1 MDNDAAM
8 YIKNGDYNSAC
19 EIADEYYEQ
28 FKLDESEEIL
38 NEMYDKL
45 IDEYG
50 TGSEE
55 AIRCLKKIALV
66 NREKHNF
73 DYALSL
79 YNTVLEWY
87 DQNDMLYESNAL
99 DTMAEIATIFNHYNR
114 YDEAYALLG
123 KAYDISSETYG
134 KNDSESC
141 HILFEIA
148 DCCEELGQYE
158 ESILCYEQLI
168 EIYESDD
175 NDDCAEPLALAYNG
189 LSYTYRKMGQLE
201 KAKELCEKAVEIM
214 KENGAQDS
222 TNLLLIL
229 NELCG
234 IYSRLEMYDKEF
246 SLRKDVLKRAE
257 ELYGFEHYNVNIAKS
272 NLADAYESLGDYKKA
287 AELFKE
293 CYDWS
298 VTNLGE
304 NHGETVRNL
313 NRLAR
318 ALRKTGKYDEAIC
331 LIEKV
336 YIHLSETLG
345 ENHPD
350 TIDAMESLAFCYAD
364 KKEYGIAKEMLR
376 KTIELS
382 RSKYRSCA
390 RYFYLCESYIFM
402 CALNGDYAETIELVG
417 KLEQFSKTFSEP
429 VENGLDEFMAIAYK
443 GLDRFDKAAFYQRKS
458 IEFYKGV
465 RPKDHPE
472 ILQAELELADI
483 LFEKEEYPEALKI
496 CLSLSEK
503 LEKSCQREQ
512 DRLNNTV
519 LTARIYTATGKHSQ
533 AGALLDTLL
542 ESTDKEQY
550 KDIYADAL
558 FASAE
563 NNKLLKQYAT
573 ALKQAEQSLEIR
585 RKVYKSTSSKI
596 VDSVNQCNEINKL
609 IKKEKQNE
617 TM

>member
-1 MDNDAAM
+1 MNNEATI
-8 YIKNGDYNSAC
+8 YIKNSDYDSAYK
-19 EIADEYYEQ
+19 IADEYYER

-50 TGSEE
+50 TGSDE
-55 AIRCLKKIALV
+55 AIHCLRKIALI
-66 NREKHNF
+66 NQEKHNF

-87 DQNDMLYESNAL
+87 NQNDMLYETDAL
-99 DTMAEIATIFNHYNR
+99 KTMVEIATIFSHYNR
-114 YDEAYALLG
+114 YDEAYALLE
-123 KAYDISSETYG
+123 KAYDISSEEYG
-134 KNDSESC
+134 KSDSDSC
-141 HILFEIA
+141 YILFKIA

-158 ESILCYEQLI
+158 ESILCFEQLI

-175 NDDCAEPLALAYNG
+175 NDNCAEPLALAYNG
-189 LSYTYRKMGQLE
+189 LSYTYRKMGQLK
-201 KAKELCEKAVEIM
+201 KAKDMCEKAVEIM

-304 NHGETVRNL
+304 NHGETIRNL
-313 NRLAR
+313 NRLAL

-350 TIDAMESLAFCYAD
+350 TIDAMESFAFCYAD

-382 RSKYRSCA
+382 RDKYRGCA
-390 RYFYLCESYIFM
+390 RYFYLCESYVFM
-402 CALNGDYAETIELVG
+402 CAMNGDYAETIELVG
-417 KLEQFSKTFSEP
+417 KLEQFSKTFTEP

-443 GLDRFDKAAFYQRKS
+443 GLDRLDKAAFYQRKS
-458 IEFYKGV
+458 VEFYKEV

-512 DRLNNTV
+512 DRLNNTI

-563 NNKLLKQYAT
+563 NCI
-573 ALKQAEQSLEIR
+573 ALKRYQEAYKHAKQSLEIR
-585 RKVYKSTSSKI
+585 TAIHKGTHTKVA
-596 VDSVNQCNEINKL
+596 DSINQCKDIKKL
-609 IKKEKQNE
+609 IKKEKTE
-617 TM
+617 

>member
-50 TGSEE
+50 TGSDE
-55 AIRCLKKIALV
+55 AIRCLRKIALV
-66 NREKHNF
+66 NQEKHNF

-99 DTMAEIATIFNHYNR
+99 NTMVEIATIFNHYKR

-123 KAYDISSETYG
+123 KAYDISSEIYG

-141 HILFEIA
+141 HILFKIA
-148 DCCEELGQYE
+148 DCCEELGRYE
-158 ESILCYEQLI
+158 EAVLCYEQLI
-168 EIYESDD
+168 ETYESDK
-175 NDDCAEPLALAYNG
+175 NDCSESLALAYNG
-189 LSYTYRKMGQLE
+189 LSYVYRMMGQLE
-201 KAKELCEKAVEIM
+201 KAKNLCEKAVEIM

-234 IYSRLEMYDKEF
+234 IYSRLAMHDKELL
-246 SLRKDVLKRAE
+246 LRNDVLKRAE
-257 ELYGFEHYNVNIAKS
+257 KLYGFEHYNVNIAKS
-272 NLADAYESLGDYKKA
+272 NLADAYEEIGEYKKA
-287 AELFKE
+287 AELFRQ

-298 VTNLGE
+298 LVNLGE
-304 NHGETVRNL
+304 KHGETIRNQS
-313 NRLAR
+313 RLASV
-318 ALRKTGKYDEAIC
+318 LRKVGQYDESMR
-331 LIEKV
+331 LTEKS
-336 YIHLSETLG
+336 YIFLSETLG

-350 TIDAMESLAFCYAD
+350 TIYAIEDLAFCYAD
-364 KKEYGIAKEMLR
+364 KEEYGIAKEMIR
-376 KTIELS
+376 KAIELS

-402 CALNGDYAETIELVG
+402 CAVNGDYAETIELVG

-563 NNKLLKQYAT
+563 NYI
-573 ALKQAEQSLEIR
+573 ALKRYQKAYKHAKQSLEIR
-585 RKVYKSTSSKI
+585 TAIHKGTHTKVA
-596 VDSVNQCNEINKL
+596 DSINQCKDIKRL
-609 IKKEKQNE
+609 IGKEKTE
-617 TM
+617 

>member
-50 TGSEE
+50 TGSDE
-55 AIRCLKKIALV
+55 AIRCLRKIALV
-66 NREKHNF
+66 NQEKHNF

-99 DTMAEIATIFNHYNR
+99 NTMVEIATIFNHYKR

-123 KAYDISSETYG
+123 KAYDISSEIYG

-141 HILFEIA
+141 HILFKIA
-148 DCCEELGQYE
+148 DCCEELGRYE
-158 ESILCYEQLI
+158 EAVLCYEQLI
-168 EIYESDD
+168 ETYESDK
-175 NDDCAEPLALAYNG
+175 NDCSESLALAYNG
-189 LSYTYRKMGQLE
+189 LSYVYRMMGQLE
-201 KAKELCEKAVEIM
+201 KAKNLCEKAVEIM

-234 IYSRLEMYDKEF
+234 IYSRLAMHDKELL
-246 SLRKDVLKRAE
+246 LRNDVLKRAE
-257 ELYGFEHYNVNIAKS
+257 KLYGFEHYNVNIAKS
-272 NLADAYESLGDYKKA
+272 NLADAYEEIGEYKKA
-287 AELFKE
+287 AELFRQ

-298 VTNLGE
+298 LVNLGE
-304 NHGETVRNL
+304 KHGETIRNQS
-313 NRLAR
+313 RLASV
-318 ALRKTGKYDEAIC
+318 LRKVGQYDESMR
-331 LIEKV
+331 LTEKS
-336 YIHLSETLG
+336 YIFLSETLG

-350 TIDAMESLAFCYAD
+350 TIYAIEDLAFCYAD
-364 KKEYGIAKEMLR
+364 KEEYGIAKEMIR
-376 KTIELS
+376 KAIELS

-402 CALNGDYAETIELVG
+402 CAVNGDYAETIELVG

-563 NNKLLKQYAT
+563 NYI
-573 ALKQAEQSLEIR
+573 ALKRYQKAYKHAKQSLEIR
-585 RKVYKSTSSKI
+585 MAIHKGTHTKVA
-596 VDSVNQCNEINKL
+596 DSINQCKDIKRL
-609 IKKEKQNE
+609 IGKEKTE
-617 TM
+617 

>member
-1 MDNDAAM
+1 MNNEAAI
-8 YIKNGDYNSAC
+8 YIKNGDYNSAYK
-19 EIADEYYEQ
+19 IADEYYEQ
-28 FKLDESEEIL
+28 YKLDESEEIL

-45 IDEYG
+45 IDECG
-50 TGSEE
+50 TVSEE
-55 AIRCLKKIALV
+55 AIRCLRKIALI
-66 NREKHNF
+66 NQEKHNF

-87 DQNDMLYESNAL
+87 DQNDMLYETAAL
-99 DTMAEIATIFNHYNR
+99 KTMVEIATIFSHYNR
-114 YDEAYALLG
+114 YDEAYALLE
-123 KAYDISSETYG
+123 KAYDISSEEYG
-134 KNDSESC
+134 KSDSDSC
-141 HILFEIA
+141 YILSKIA

-158 ESILCYEQLI
+158 ESVLCYEQLI

-175 NDDCAEPLALAYNG
+175 NDDCAESLALAYTG

-214 KENGAQDS
+214 KENGVQDS

-234 IYSRLEMYDKEF
+234 IYSRLDMHGKEF

-298 VTNLGE
+298 VANLGE

-313 NRLAR
+313 NRLALI
-318 ALRKTGKYDEAIC
+318 LRKTGKYDEAIR

-376 KTIELS
+376 KAIELF
-382 RSKYRSCA
+382 RDKYRSCA
-390 RYFYLCESYIFM
+390 RYFYLCESYVFM
-402 CALNGDYAETIELVG
+402 CAMNGDYDETIELVG
-417 KLEQFSKTFSEP
+417 KLEQFSKTFTEP

-443 GLDRFDKAAFYQRKS
+443 GLDQFDKAAFYQRKS
-458 IEFYKGV
+458 VEFYKGV

-563 NNKLLKQYAT
+563 NYI
-573 ALKQAEQSLEIR
+573 ALKRYQDAYKHAKQSLEIR
-585 RKVYKSTSSKI
+585 TAIHKSTHTK
-596 VDSVNQCNEINKL
+596 VADSTNQCKDIKRL
-609 IKKEKQNE
+609 IGKEKTE
-617 TM
+617 

>member
-50 TGSEE
+50 TGSDE
-55 AIRCLKKIALV
+55 AIRCLRKIALV
-66 NREKHNF
+66 NQEKHNF

-99 DTMAEIATIFNHYNR
+99 NTMVEIATIFNHYKR

-123 KAYDISSETYG
+123 KAYDISSEIYG

-141 HILFEIA
+141 HILFKIA
-148 DCCEELGQYE
+148 DCCEELGRYE
-158 ESILCYEQLI
+158 EAVLCYEQLI
-168 EIYESDD
+168 ETYESDK
-175 NDDCAEPLALAYNG
+175 NDCSESLALAYNG
-189 LSYTYRKMGQLE
+189 LSYVYRMMGQLE
-201 KAKELCEKAVEIM
+201 KAKNLCEKAVEIM

-234 IYSRLEMYDKEF
+234 IYSRLAMHDKELL
-246 SLRKDVLKRAE
+246 LRNDVLKRAE
-257 ELYGFEHYNVNIAKS
+257 KLYGFEHYNVNIAKS
-272 NLADAYESLGDYKKA
+272 NLADAYEEIGEYKKA
-287 AELFKE
+287 AELFRQ

-298 VTNLGE
+298 LVNLGE
-304 NHGETVRNL
+304 KHGETIRNQS
-313 NRLAR
+313 RLASV
-318 ALRKTGKYDEAIC
+318 LRKVGQYDESMR
-331 LIEKV
+331 LTEKS
-336 YIHLSETLG
+336 YIFLSETLG

-350 TIDAMESLAFCYAD
+350 TIYAIEDLAFCYAD
-364 KKEYGIAKEMLR
+364 KEEYGIAKEMIR
-376 KTIELS
+376 KAIELS

-402 CALNGDYAETIELVG
+402 CAVNGDYAETIELVG

-458 IEFYKGV
+458 IAFYKGV

-563 NNKLLKQYAT
+563 NYI
-573 ALKQAEQSLEIR
+573 ALKRYQKAYKHAKQSLEIR
-585 RKVYKSTSSKI
+585 TAIHKGTHTKVA
-596 VDSVNQCNEINKL
+596 DSINQCKDIKRL
-609 IKKEKQNE
+609 IGKEKTE
-617 TM
+617 